1 MLKYDLLVYLG
12 LVPIVGAMIIAAVV
26 MTQSAANT
34 DTEIR
39 KIRLAGGTLAA
50 LFSMFIFTAILYF
63 VDPGG
68 AGREIFDKAY
78 TAILTLVGAIVGYIF
93 STTKK

>member
-12 LVPIVGAMIIAAVV
+12 LVPIVGAIIMAAVL
-26 MTQSAANT
+26 MTKTPADA
-34 DTEIR
+34 DIEIR

-50 LFSMFIFTAILYF
+50 LFSMFIFTTILYF
-63 VDPGG
+63 VDAGG

-78 TAILTLVGAIVGYIF
+78 TAILTLVGAIIGYIF

>member
-12 LVPIVGAMIIAAVV
+12 LVPIVGTLIIAAVI
-26 MTQSAANT
+26 MTQSAASA
-34 DTEIR
+34 DVEIR

-68 AGREIFDKAY
+68 TGREIFDKAY
-78 TAILTLVGAIVGYIF
+78 TAILTLVGTIIGYIF
-93 STTKK
+93 SAPKK

>member
-12 LVPIVGAMIIAAVV
+12 LVPIVGTMIIAAVV
-26 MTQSAANT
+26 MTQSAASV
-34 DTEIR
+34 DIEIR

-50 LFSMFIFTAILYF
+50 LVSMFIFTAILYF
-63 VDPGG
+63 VDPDGT
-68 AGREIFDKAY
+68 GREIFDKAY
-78 TAILTLVGAIVGYIF
+78 TAILTLVGAITGYIF